1 MLTTRT
7 PMKRTGFKRKQPAAI
22 IKTATLGPSTFEV
35 DKYNADREQRLA
47 ERAARAMATA
57 TPSPD
62 NVVMTEPSLIY
73 LIELIE
79 KDNPLSSEP
88 YRRLVAALPCAHCG
102 IEGYSQHAHENQGK
116 GKGIKLDDRRAMPL
130 CCTRPG
136 IEGCHVAFDQ
146 YRLLPGGRD
155 AHREAMRTWGAQT
168 RAMVHSMGLWP
179 QKLPYTDVVDAI
191 IKEIRA

>member
-1 MLTTRT
+1 MNTLTTRK
-7 PMKRTGFKRKQPAAI
+7 PMKRTGFKRKEPAAI
-22 IKTATLGPSTFEV
+22 IKTATLGPSTFAA

-57 TPSPD
+57 SASPD

-73 LIELIE
+73 LIGPIE
-79 KDNPLSSEP
+79 KDSPLRSEP

-102 IEGYSQHAHENQGK
+102 IEGYSQHAHENDGK
-116 GKGIKLDDRRAMPL
+116 GKGMKVDDRRAMPL

-136 IEGCHVAFDQ
+136 IEGCHAAFDS

-155 AHREAMRTWGAQT
+155 AHHAQGRAWAQQT
-168 RAMVHSMGLWP
+168 RTRIYESGQWPKKVPLW
-179 QKLPYTDVVDAI
+179 QEGGSDAV
-191 IKEIRA
+191 